1 MLFTWWREIRTWQT
15 LGLRV
20 FLIQAG
26 RDVADNHRLLEAGVD
41 GWFIINY
48 DILRNY
54 PEAKSDR
61 PWDLVILDESHKL
74 KNPEASRTQ
83 HVFGSDT
90 IAPIAAQKALLLTG
104 TPMANYV
111 HDLYTQLNYLDP
123 GTWPSFKQFVD
134 AY

>member
-1 MLFTWWREIRTWQT
+1 M
-15 LGLRV
+15 
-20 FLIQAG
+20 
-26 RDVADNHRLLEAGVD
+26 
-41 GWFIINY
+41 
-48 DILRNY
+48 
-54 PEAKSDR
+54 
-61 PWDLVILDESHKL
+61 ILDESHKL

-134 AY
+134 AYGTRSLTRPRLSERSAIWSGFVGNWHPL